1 MNRESLLFLEALKAA
16 LEDRVV
22 PWGAEVTQE
31 TLAGVMNLAER
42 HKVLPMIY
50 QSVRGS
56 EAAALADPQWMARY
70 RSATMHAVML
80 QTRKA
85 AELMPVLEAMQ
96 NAGVK
101 PLVVKGIICRRLY
114 PHPDQRFSTDEDI
127 LVPEA
132 QFAQCHR
139 VLESCGL
146 ATKDPESEAYE
157 LPYFSREGSLYLE
170 IHKSLFPPENEA
182 FGSLNRFFRDA
193 ADRAIVI
200 DGVPTMDYTDHMLY
214 LICHA
219 YKHFIHSG
227 FGLRQVADM
236 MLFAEKWGDRIDW
249 EYVLNCSREIRAE
262 RFAATLFRLGE
273 EYLGFSPEKA
283 NYPACWQNLAGETDA
298 LLEDLLE
305 AGIYGKTDLSRQH
318 SSTITLNAV
327 ADSHR
332 GKRGGSILR
341 TVFPPAKALQK
352 EYPYLKKSAALLP
365 LAWAQRLI
373 KYGRE
378 SGTAD
383 NRATESIRV
392 GKERVALLRQYGI
405 LDE

>member
-16 LEDRVV
+16 LEDKIV

-139 VLESCGL
+139 VLESCSL

-182 FGSLNRFFRDA
+182 FGSLNRFFWDA
-193 ADRAIVI
+193 PDRAIVI

-262 RFAATLFRLGE
+262 RFAAALFRLGA
-273 EYLGFSPEKA
+273 EYLGFSPERA
-283 NYPACWQNLAGETDA
+283 HYPGYWQELAAEPEK

-332 GKRGGSILR
+332 GKRGGSILK
-341 TVFPPAKALQK
+341 TVFPPANAL
-352 EYPYLKKSAALLP
+352 EGAYPYLQRTPLLLP

>member
-1 MNRESLLFLEALKAA
+1 MNRENLLFLEAFKAA
-16 LEDRVV
+16 LEDQIV
-22 PWGAEVTQE
+22 PWGAEVTLQ
-31 TLAGVMNLAER
+31 TLVGVMNLAER

-50 QSVRGS
+50 QSVRGC

-85 AELMPVLEAMQ
+85 AELMPVLETLQ

-101 PLVVKGIICRRLY
+101 PLVVKGIVCRRLY

-127 LVPEA
+127 WVPEA
-132 QFAQCHR
+132 QFADCHR
-139 VLESCGL
+139 ALESCGL
-146 ATKDPESEAYE
+146 ATKDPESEEYE

-182 FGSLNRFFRDA
+182 FGSLNRFFYDA
-193 ADRAIVI
+193 PDRAIVI
-200 DGVPTMDYTDHMLY
+200 DGVPTMGYTDHMLY

-236 MLFAEKWGDRIDW
+236 MLFAEKWGERIDW
-249 EYVLNCSREIRAE
+249 EYVLDCTKQIRAE
-262 RFAATLFRLGE
+262 RFAATLFRIGE

-283 NYPACWQNLAGETDA
+283 HYPADWQALAGEPEKM
-298 LLEDLLE
+298 LEDLLG
-305 AGIYGKTDLSRQH
+305 AGIYGSADMSRQH

-332 GKRGGSILR
+332 GKRGGSILK
-341 TVFPPAKALQK
+341 TVFPPAKAL
-352 EYPYLKKSAALLP
+352 EGNYPYLKKSAALLP
-365 LAWAQRLI
+365 IAWAQRLI

-383 NRATESIRV
+383 NRATESVRV
-392 GKERVALLRQYGI
+392 GRERVALLRQYGI

>member
-1 MNRESLLFLEALKAA
+1 MNRESLLFLQAFKAA
-16 LEDRVV
+16 LEDKTV

-31 TLAGVMNLAER
+31 NLISVMVLAER

-50 QSVRGS
+50 QSVRLS
-56 EAAALADPQWMARY
+56 EAAALTDHQWIARY

-127 LVPEA
+127 LVPEE

-146 ATKDPESEAYE
+146 ATKDPGSEAYE
-157 LPYFSREGSLYLE
+157 IPYFSREGTLYLE
-170 IHKSLFPPENEA
+170 MHKTLFPPENEA

-200 DGVPTMDYTDHMLY
+200 DGVPTMGYTDHMLY

-249 EYVLNCSREIRAE
+249 EYVLNCAEQVRAE
-262 RFAATLFRLGE
+262 RFAATLFRMGE

-283 NYPACWQNLAGETDA
+283 SYPAYWQTLASEPEA

-332 GKRGGSILR
+332 GKRGGSILK
-341 TVFPPAKALQK
+341 TVFPPAKALQ
-352 EYPYLKKSAALLP
+352 EDYAYLKKSAALLP
-365 LAWAQRLI
+365 IAWTQRLI
-373 KYGRE
+373 RYAKE

-383 NRATESIRV
+383 NRAAESIRV

-405 LDE
+405 LDK

>member
-1 MNRESLLFLEALKAA
+1 MNRENLLFLEAFKAA
-16 LEDRVV
+16 LEDQIV
-22 PWGAEVTQE
+22 PWGAEVTPQ
-31 TLAGVMNLAER
+31 TLVGVMNLAER

-50 QSVRGS
+50 QSVRGC

-85 AELMPVLEAMQ
+85 AELMPVLETLQ

-101 PLVVKGIICRRLY
+101 PLVVKGIVCRRLY

-127 LVPEA
+127 WVPEA
-132 QFAQCHR
+132 QFADCHR
-139 VLESCGL
+139 ALESCGL
-146 ATKDPESEAYE
+146 ATKDPESEDYE

-182 FGSLNRFFRDA
+182 FGSLNRFFYDA
-193 ADRAIVI
+193 PNRAIVI
-200 DGVPTMDYTDHMLY
+200 DGVPTMGYTDHMLY

-236 MLFAEKWGDRIDW
+236 MLFVEKWGERIDW
-249 EYVLNCSREIRAE
+249 EYVLDCTKQIRAE
-262 RFAATLFRLGE
+262 RFAATLFRIGE

-283 NYPACWQNLAGETDA
+283 HYPADWQALAGEPEKM
-298 LLEDLLE
+298 LEDLLG
-305 AGIYGKTDLSRQH
+305 AGIYGSADMSRQH

-332 GKRGGSILR
+332 GKRGGSILK
-341 TVFPPAKALQK
+341 TVFPPAKVL
-352 EYPYLKKSAALLP
+352 EGNYPYLKKSAALLP
-365 LAWAQRLI
+365 IAWAQRLI

-383 NRATESIRV
+383 NRATESVRV
-392 GKERVALLRQYGI
+392 GRERVALLRQYGI

>member
-56 EAAALADPQWMARY
+56 GAAALADPQWMARY

-132 QFAQCHR
+132 QFADCHR
-139 VLESCGL
+139 ALESCGL

-182 FGSLNRFFRDA
+182 FGSLNRFFWDA

-249 EYVLNCSREIRAE
+249 EYVLDCAEQIRAA
-262 RFAATLFRLGE
+262 RFAATLFRLGA
-273 EYLGFSPEKA
+273 EYLGFSPERA
-283 NYPACWQNLAGETDA
+283 HYPGYWQELAAEPEK

-305 AGIYGKTDLSRQH
+305 SGIYGKTDLSRQH

-332 GKRGGSILR
+332 GKRGGSILK

>member
-1 MNRESLLFLEALKAA
+1 MNRESLLFLEAFKAA
-16 LEDRVV
+16 LEDRIV
-22 PWGAEVTQE
+22 PWGSEVPPE
-31 TLAGVMNLAER
+31 TLVRVMNLAER

-56 EAAALADPQWMARY
+56 EAAMQAGPQWMARY

-85 AELMPVLEAMQ
+85 AELMPVLEALQ

-132 QFAQCHR
+132 QFAACNR

-146 ATKDPESEAYE
+146 ATKDPNSEAYE

-170 IHKSLFPPENEA
+170 MHKSLFSPENEA
-182 FGSLNRFFRDA
+182 FRNLNRFFYDVA
-193 ADRAIVI
+193 ERAIVI
-200 DGVPTMDYTDHMLY
+200 DGVPTLGHTDHMLF

-219 YKHFIHSG
+219 YKHFALSG

-236 MLFAEKWGDRIDW
+236 MLFAEKWGDQIDW
-249 EYVLNCSREIRAE
+249 EYVLDCSRQIRAE

-273 EYLGFSPEKA
+273 EYLGFSVEKA
-283 NYPACWQNLAGETDA
+283 NYPACWQKLAVAPDA
-298 LLEDLLE
+298 LLQDMLE
-305 AGIYGKTDLSRQH
+305 AGIYGKTDLSRLH
-318 SSTITLNAV
+318 SSTITVNAV

-332 GKRGGSILR
+332 GKRGGGILK
-341 TVFPPAKALQK
+341 TVFPPAKALEK
-352 EYPYLKKSAALLP
+352 DYPYLKKNAALLP
-365 LAWAQRLI
+365 LAWTQRLI

-405 LDE
+405 IDE

>member
-1 MNRESLLFLEALKAA
+1 MNRESLLFLEAFRAA
-16 LEDRVV
+16 LEDKQV
-22 PWGAEVTQE
+22 PWGAEVSPENLT
-31 TLAGVMNLAER
+31 GVMNLAER

-56 EAAALADPQWMARY
+56 EAAMQAGPQWMARY

-85 AELMPVLEAMQ
+85 AELMPVLEALQ

-127 LVPEA
+127 LVPET
-132 QFAQCHR
+132 QFADCHR
-139 VLESCGL
+139 ALESCGL

-182 FGSLNRFFRDA
+182 FGSLNRFFSDVA
-193 ADRAIVI
+193 ERAILI
-200 DGVPTMDYTDHMLY
+200 DGVPTMGHTDHMLY

-219 YKHFIHSG
+219 FKHFIHSG
-227 FGLRQVADM
+227 FGLRQVSDM
-236 MLFAEKWGDRIDW
+236 MLFAQEWGEEIDW
-249 EYVLNCSREIRAE
+249 EYVLDCSRQIRAE
-262 RFAATLFRLGE
+262 QFAATLFRIGE

-283 NYPACWQNLAGETDA
+283 HYPKRWQALAGEPEKM
-298 LLEDLLE
+298 LEDLLE

-332 GKRGGSILR
+332 GKRGGSILK
-341 TVFPPAKALQK
+341 TVFPPAKAL
-352 EYPYLKKSAALLP
+352 EGAYPYLKKSAALLP
-365 LAWAQRLI
+365 IAWAQRLI
-373 KYGRE
+373 KYGKE

>member
-1 MNRESLLFLEALKAA
+1 MNRENLLFLEAFKAA
-16 LEDRVV
+16 LEDQIV
-22 PWGAEVTQE
+22 PWGAEVTPQ
-31 TLAGVMNLAER
+31 TLVGVMNLAER

-50 QSVRGS
+50 QSVRGC

-85 AELMPVLEAMQ
+85 AELMPVLEALQ

-101 PLVVKGIICRRLY
+101 PLVVKGIVCRRLY

-127 LVPEA
+127 WVPEA
-132 QFAQCHR
+132 QFADCHR
-139 VLESCGL
+139 ALESCGL
-146 ATKDPESEAYE
+146 ATKDPESEEYE

-182 FGSLNRFFRDA
+182 FGSLNRFFYDA
-193 ADRAIVI
+193 PNRAIVI
-200 DGVPTMDYTDHMLY
+200 DGVPTMGYTAHMLY

-219 YKHFIHSG
+219 YKQFIHRG

-236 MLFAEKWGDRIDW
+236 MLFVEKWGERIDW
-249 EYVLNCSREIRAE
+249 EYVLDCTKQIRAE
-262 RFAATLFRLGE
+262 RFAATLFRIGE

-283 NYPACWQNLAGETDA
+283 HYPADWQALAGEPEKMR
-298 LLEDLLE
+298 EDLLG
-305 AGIYGKTDLSRQH
+305 AGISGSADMSRQH

-332 GKRGGSILR
+332 GKRGGSILK
-341 TVFPPAKALQK
+341 TVFPPAKAL
-352 EYPYLKKSAALLP
+352 EGNYPYLKKSAALLP
-365 LAWAQRLI
+365 IAWAQRLI

-383 NRATESIRV
+383 NRATESVRV
-392 GKERVALLRQYGI
+392 GRERVALLRQYGI

>member
-1 MNRESLLFLEALKAA
+1 MNRENILFLQAFRAA
-16 LEDRVV
+16 LEDKTV
-22 PWGAEVTQE
+22 PWGPEVTPE
-31 TLAGVMNLAER
+31 ALAGVMNLAER

-56 EAAALADPQWMARY
+56 EAAALADPQWLARY
-70 RSATMHAVML
+70 RCATMHAVML

-85 AELMPVLEAMQ
+85 AELMPVLEAMR

-127 LVPEA
+127 LVPQER
-132 QFAQCHR
+132 FADCHR
-139 VLESCGL
+139 ALESCGL
-146 ATKDPESEAYE
+146 ATKDPESEDYE

-182 FGSLNRFFRDA
+182 FGSLNRFFQDA
-193 ADRAIVI
+193 ADRAITI
-200 DGVPTMDYTDHMLY
+200 DGVPTMGHTDHMLY

-227 FGLRQVADM
+227 FGLRQVSDM
-236 MLFAEKWGDRIDW
+236 MLFAMEWGSRIDW
-249 EYVLNCSREIRAE
+249 GYVLDCAKQIRAE
-262 RFAATLFRLGE
+262 RFAATLFRIGE

-283 NYPACWQNLAGETDA
+283 SYPADWQALAGAPEA
-298 LLEDLLE
+298 LLEDLLG
-305 AGIYGKTDLSRQH
+305 AGIYGSADMSRQH

-332 GKRGGSILR
+332 GKRGGSIVK
-341 TVFPPAKALQK
+341 TVFPSAEKLEK
-352 EYPYLKKSAALLP
+352 DYPYLKKSAALLP
-365 LAWAQRLI
+365 LAWAQRLV
-373 KYGRE
+373 KYAKE

-383 NRATESIRV
+383 NRATESVRV
-392 GKERVALLRQYGI
+392 GRERVALLRQYGI

>member
-1 MNRESLLFLEALKAA
+1 MNREKKLFLEALKAA
-16 LEDRVV
+16 LEDKTVS
-22 PWGAEVTQE
+22 WGPDVTQE

-85 AELMPVLEAMQ
+85 AELMPVLEALQ

-101 PLVVKGIICRRLY
+101 PLLVKGIICRRLY
-114 PHPDQRFSTDEDI
+114 PRPDQRFSTDEDI
-127 LVPEA
+127 LVPQE
-132 QFAQCHR
+132 QFDNCHR
-139 VLESCGL
+139 VMERCGL
-146 ATKDPESEAYE
+146 ATKDPESEEYE

-182 FGSLNRFFRDA
+182 FGSLNRFFTDA
-193 ADRAIVI
+193 ADRAIII
-200 DGVPTMDYTDHMLY
+200 DGVPTMGYTDHMLY

-227 FGLRQVADM
+227 FGLRQVSDM
-236 MLFAEKWGDRIDW
+236 MLFAMEWGDRIDW
-249 EYVLNCSREIRAE
+249 QYVLDCASQIRAE
-262 RFAATLFRLGE
+262 RFAATLFRIGE
-273 EYLGFSPEKA
+273 EYLGFSAEKA
-283 NYPACWQNLAGETDA
+283 NYPAFWQVLAGESDD
-298 LLEDLLE
+298 LLEDLLN
-305 AGIYGKTDLSRQH
+305 AGIYGSADMSRQH

-327 ADSHR
+327 ADSQR

-341 TVFPPAKALQK
+341 TVFPPARKLEK
-352 EYPYLKKSAALLP
+352 DYPYLRKSAALLP

-383 NRATESIRV
+383 NRATESLRV
-392 GKERVALLRQYGI
+392 GKERVTLLRQYGI